1 MMRKMLMTAALAAA
15 MTAAVSFG
23 ALAAEEKIEAGGIVF
38 EIPEEFRDLV
48 TVQTENLQPDELIRV
63 SETASIEAAKVTGSN
78 DALPGWLFSISRI
91 SEEELGKLRCDD
103 MSGSEVFAE
112 DDDVYYM
119 FNHPTDVRLIRESDE
134 EMDAAMDQWTDLN
147 DWAWEDVRMAILSA
161 TLQLDLETYSN
172 TELDMYLCRAM
183 YGGKKYE
190 IRSLDA
196 GTFDPTIFG
205 EDDYLEDLTED
216 VWYSEVEEISDE
228 ERLDGE
234 YIVMAFDEDNVR
246 FDFFLGEGM
255 ENYIR
260 EVKTMDD
267 GEEVET
273 LYKASFKD
281 SEESA
286 TGIMKEWIANMMHTD
301 DDGDDGIDD

>member
-1 MMRKMLMTAALAAA
+1 MKKMMMTAALAAA

-23 ALAAEEKIEAGGIVF
+23 AMAAEEKIEAGGLVF
-38 EIPEEFRDLV
+38 VIPEDVRDIV
-48 TVQTENLQPDELIRV
+48 TVQTDNLQPDELIRV
-63 SETASIEAAKVTGSN
+63 SETASMEAAKAIGSN

-91 SEEELGKLRCDD
+91 SGDELGKLRCGE

-112 DDDVYYM
+112 DDDMYYM
-119 FNHPTDVRLIRESDE
+119 FNHPTDVRLVRESNE

-147 DWAWEDVRMAILSA
+147 DWAYQDVRMAILSA
-161 TLQLDLETYSN
+161 NPQLELETYSN
-172 TELDMYLCRAM
+172 TELDMYLCRARYDGM
-183 YGGKKYE
+183 KYE

-196 GTFDPTIFG
+196 GTFDPAVLG
-205 EDDYLEDLTED
+205 EDDYLEELTED
-216 VWYSEVEEISDE
+216 VWYDEDAGFTDE
-228 ERLDGE
+228 EMPDGE

-255 ENYIR
+255 ENFIR
-260 EVKTMDD
+260 EVKTMED

-273 LYKASFKD
+273 LYRASFKD
-281 SEESA
+281 PEDSA